1 MQDKIVNLYDRLKV
15 ISDDFLDYQKRNDF
29 MPIRECLNEIQ
40 EFAVWFMGSKHLDL
54 DDQTWQKLKKRLMD
68 TLGDIVQSI
77 EQQDYV
83 LMHDAVTYGLIE
95 YLKIFMPDSMEEM
108 ES

>member
-40 EFAVWFMGSKHLDL
+40 EFAVWFMGRKQLDI

-95 YLKIFMPDSMEEM
+95 YLKIFMPDSMVEM

>member
-40 EFAVWFMGSKHLDL
+40 EFAVWFMGRKQLDI
-54 DDQTWQKLKKRLMD
+54 DDHNWQKLKKRLMD

>member
-15 ISDDFLDYQKRNDF
+15 ISADFLDYQKRNDF

-40 EFAVWFMGSKHLDL
+40 EFAVWFMGKKQLDI
-54 DDQTWQKLKKRLMD
+54 DDQTWQKLNKRLLD

-83 LMHDAVTYGLIE
+83 LMHDAVTYGLME
-95 YLKIFMPDSMEEM
+95 YLKAFMFDALEEADQ
-108 ES
+108 

>member
-40 EFAVWFMGSKHLDL
+40 EFAVWFMGRKQLDI
-54 DDQTWQKLKKRLMD
+54 DDQTWQKLKKRLMH

>member
-40 EFAVWFMGSKHLDL
+40 EFAVWFMGKKQLDI

>member
-40 EFAVWFMGSKHLDL
+40 EFAVWFMGRKQLDI

>member
-40 EFAVWFMGSKHLDL
+40 EK
-54 DDQTWQKLKKRLMD
+54 TIR
-68 TLGDIVQSI
+68 
-77 EQQDYV
+77 YR
-83 LMHDAVTYGLIE
+83 
-95 YLKIFMPDSMEEM
+95 
-108 ES
+108 

>member
-1 MQDKIVNLYDRLKV
+1 MGRKQ
-15 ISDDFLDYQKRNDF
+15 LD
-29 MPIRECLNEIQ
+29 I
-40 EFAVWFMGSKHLDL
+40 

>member
-40 EFAVWFMGSKHLDL
+40 EFAVWFMGRKQLDI
-54 DDQTWQKLKKRLMD
+54 DDQTWQKLKK
-68 TLGDIVQSI
+68 
-77 EQQDYV
+77 
-83 LMHDAVTYGLIE
+83 GLWIPLVIL
-95 YLKIFMPDSMEEM
+95 YSQLNSRIMY
-108 ES
+108 

>member
-1 MQDKIVNLYDRLKV
+1 
-15 ISDDFLDYQKRNDF
+15 
-29 MPIRECLNEIQ
+29 
-40 EFAVWFMGSKHLDL
+40 
-54 DDQTWQKLKKRLMD
+54 MD